1 MWCRLRDEILCG
13 VVALLL
19 SSCGM
24 ALAAPL
30 VPDDE
35 PAAVRDVFARA
46 AQRLAQV
53 SNYVAAFSV
62 QIESLKGSVM
72 LTGTIVQ
79 QPPYA
84 FRRQVYLEE
93 LNGTTRKYELT
104 VCDGTNGWQIEYAP
118 NGKVLNAS
126 RWSRQAMEELF
137 YVFAQ
142 NSQLLMLTHDRT
154 NTYLGVRR
162 LVRFERVRPLGAGF
176 ELTGRE
182 RPETHAYKEVLRV
195 AEAYGAEGISNYVSQ
210 VVRLVMSAEGIP
222 VIYERL
228 NAYGRALERMEL
240 NNLRVNTALPA
251 DVFQAAAPAGV
262 MVMDLDRA
270 LNAQELRL
278 AHPLLGSNAPAI
290 SVQYTSGK
298 AADITVGAQPIVL
311 SFFTTISPEN
321 RAFVRALE
329 PLYRRYNSKVKFVT
343 VAAGADSKTLQAY
356 ARTARLTLPFYCD
369 DKRTTARAYHIR
381 TVPCALVIDKRGVII
396 DAINGLAPDAAATLD
411 ERLRGL

>member
-1 MWCRLRDEILCG
+1 MWCRLRDEILLG
-13 VVALLL
+13 VVALLWN
-19 SSCGM
+19 SCGM
-24 ALAAPL
+24 ALAVPL

-35 PAAVRDVFARA
+35 PAAVRDAFARA
-46 AQRLAQV
+46 AQRVAQV
-53 SNYVAAFSV
+53 SNYMAAFSV

-84 FRRQVYLEE
+84 FRRQAYVEE
-93 LNGTTRKYELT
+93 LNGTTRKLELT

-126 RWSRQAMEELF
+126 RWSRQAMQELF

-142 NSQLLMLTHDRT
+142 HSQLLMLTHDRT
-154 NTYLGVRR
+154 NTYVGIRR
-162 LVRFERVRPLGAGF
+162 LVRFEHVQHRATGM

-182 RPETHAYKEVLRV
+182 RPETPAYKEVLRV

-210 VVRLVMSAEGIP
+210 VVRLVISAEGIP

-228 NAYGRALERMEL
+228 NAYGRALERMAL
-240 NNLRVNTALPA
+240 INLRVNTALPA
-251 DVFQAAAPAGV
+251 DVFHAAVPAGV

-290 SVQYTSGK
+290 NVQYPSGK
-298 AADITVGAQPIVL
+298 QATITLGAQPIVL
-311 SFFTTISPEN
+311 SFFTTISSEG
-321 RAFVRALE
+321 RAFARALE

-343 VAAGADSKTLQAY
+343 VAAGADGKTLQTY

-369 DKRTTARAYHIR
+369 DKRATARAYRIR
-381 TVPCALVIDKRGVII
+381 IVPCALVIDKQGVII
-396 DAINGLAPDAAATLD
+396 DAINGSAPDAVATL
-411 ERLRGL
+411 EQRLRGL